1 MSALFTFKKGESM
14 KVIDLSDYIINY
26 CDYKQQKIS
35 NITLQKILYFV
46 QGYYV
51 SNFGKL
57 LFDERIDKWGYG
69 PTVPLAYYHFATQK
83 LDDDRFVTSTSYA
96 ILPLKKNEIELIDLV
111 IDHCLSYKPSSLVA
125 LSQQTYPVSW
135 VNEGDT
141 ISTLTMQFYFRE
153 KNPLGI

>member
-1 MSALFTFKKGESM
+1 M
-14 KVIDLSDYIINY
+14 KVIELSDYIINY
-26 CDYKQQKIS
+26 CDYKHCKIS
-35 NITLQKILYFV
+35 NITLQKMLYFV
-46 QGYYV
+46 QGYYLA
-51 SNFGKL
+51 NFGEL
-57 LFDERIDKWGYG
+57 LFRERIEKWGYG
-69 PTVPLAYYHFATQK
+69 PTVPLAYYHFATHK
-83 LDDDRFVTSTSYA
+83 LDDDRFVTPTSYT
-96 ILPLKKNEIELIDLV
+96 ILPLKKKETELIDLV